1 MNRRILLLFS
11 ILICVVF
18 CISGAFSQDANNKEQ
33 QYSLTSKDLDEDG
46 KMLDQQVVE
55 LSKKIENVIAKY
67 KLMTIKNIR
76 LVPYQMTYTM
86 GDNYI
91 KLEKHHFTRDD
102 LVKNRVRA
110 LRTRSIIIYTNG
122 TTVNKIESIII
133 EKNYYEDTTNEVR
146 IVDNSPTEAGT
157 DDIIFTHIM
166 NGNKIVNG
174 EKLGDIKNN
183 TAFPVRNELK
193 REFYVPHLSYF
204 YDAVLNVAET
214 YYKGIKDAEQTM
226 KEFLENSTRY

>member
-1 MNRRILLLFS
+1 MNKRILSLLS

-18 CISGAFSQDANNKEQ
+18 CISGAFSQDATNKEQ
-33 QYSLTSKDLDEDG
+33 QYSLSSKDLDEDG

-67 KLMTIKNIR
+67 KLKTIKDIR

-91 KLEKHHFTRDD
+91 KMEKHHFVRDE
-102 LVKNRVRA
+102 LLTNRVRA
-110 LRTRSIIIYTNG
+110 LQKRSIIIYTNG
-122 TTVNKIESIII
+122 TSVNKIESIIL

-146 IVDNSPTEAGT
+146 IVDNSPTAAGT

-174 EKLGDIKNN
+174 EKLGDIKNS

-204 YDAVLNVAET
+204 YDSILNVAET
-214 YYKGIKDAEQTM
+214 YYKGMKDAEQTM
-226 KEFLENSTRY
+226 QEFLEKSTRF